1 MVLISP
7 LTKPIIRHPV
17 ADDAHAHTPE
27 YTARILEKLIL
38 RDLPTSQSQQP
49 PGGGLSTPGINTSP
63 MHGKSRP
70 LGGGDSDDSDVD
82 HALGASLKPLRGR
95 MGSKRTTESERGKGQ
110 VITIEWDKRMEAMSK
125 EKAETEARAGTCSAQ
140 SSPMSLVFRAGNP
153 RMLTHSYT

>member
-1 MVLISP
+1 M
-7 LTKPIIRHPV
+7 
-17 ADDAHAHTPE
+17 
-27 YTARILEKLIL
+27 
-38 RDLPTSQSQQP
+38 
-49 PGGGLSTPGINTSP
+49 
-63 MHGKSRP
+63 
-70 LGGGDSDDSDVD
+70 GGGDSDDIDVD
-82 HALGASLKPLRGR
+82 HALGASLKPLRGS